1 MTIVDILVA
10 LSGVFLILFTLFDA
24 LVTILSLQGGGPGT
38 TFVTQKIWRILLML
52 HRRKP
57 RHRLLTICGPA
68 LMVLVV
74 VLWYGM
80 LYLGWFLVFNS
91 VSGSVVNDTT
101 TVFASD
107 LQTLYFTGVTISGLG
122 YGDFTARGFPWTL
135 YATLAVSTGTLLTSL
150 GLSYIIAV
158 VPVALERKQIAL
170 KLNALAAKPDELIR
184 QLDSKQNVDYVWQY
198 LFSMQSDGTN
208 FSSKYGAY
216 PVVTYFHALRV
227 NSVFSLA
234 YLNSAD
240 ILFYIAN
247 HPDPSMRPAAPA
259 VDALRNI
266 INAHTDNL
274 QHVINGG
281 KSAVYV
287 EAAHGALPGYLE
299 SRSESQGYPRQ
310 LYAAQRKQLVIACL
324 YDGWWEKPGR

>member
-10 LSGVFLILFTLFDA
+10 LFGLLLILFTLFDA
-24 LVTILSLQGGGPGT
+24 LVTILGLQGGGPGT
-38 TFVTQKIWRILLML
+38 TFVTQKIWSVLLML

-57 RHRLLTICGPA
+57 QHRLLTVCGPA

-74 VLWYGM
+74 LLWYAM

-91 VSGSVVNDTT
+91 VSGAVVNDSTT
-101 TVFASD
+101 TFASD

-170 KLNALAAKPDELIR
+170 KLNTLAAKPNELIR
-184 QLDSKQNVDYVWQY
+184 QLNSKENVDYVWQY
-198 LFSMQSDGTN
+198 LFSIQSDGTD

-247 HPDPSMRPAAPA
+247 HPDPSLRPAAPA
-259 VDALRNI
+259 VEALRNI
-266 INAHTDNL
+266 ISAHTDNL
-274 QHVINGG
+274 QHVIEGG
-281 KSAVYV
+281 KSGVYA
-287 EAAHGALPGYLE
+287 ETANGALPEYLE
-299 SRSESQGYPRQ
+299 SLSQNQGYSRQ
-310 LYAAQRKQLVIACL
+310 LYTAQRRQLMTACI
-324 YDGWWEKPGR
+324 YDGWWDKPGR